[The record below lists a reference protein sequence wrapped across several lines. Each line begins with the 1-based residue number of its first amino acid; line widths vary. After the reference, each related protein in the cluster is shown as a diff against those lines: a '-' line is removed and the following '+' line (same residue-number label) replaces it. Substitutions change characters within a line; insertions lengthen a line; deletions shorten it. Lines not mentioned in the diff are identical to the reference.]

1 MIFNILIVFLI
12 VYFLIFIHE
21 FGHFLAAKRNGVKV
35 EEFSIGFPPRLIS
48 FKKGGTKFS
57 FALLPLGGYVKLH
70 GDTAD
75 ESASKIVKSKSF
87 AFKTPWQKIKILL
100 AGVFMNFLVYLVLMT
115 AAFSF
120 GVPKL
125 IQSYDQLI
133 SEVNQGSIQ
142 VEPGL
147 KISSIE
153 KDSKADR
160 EIDLNSEIDYV
171 DGKYFINSNLEFDN
185 ISNLNEYGVS
195 LSNFV
200 ELPVLKVLKYNQFLS
215 KNDLILSV
223 NQNKFTS
230 YDDFISLVNL
240 SKGPIFLEVY
250 NSASQDVSSFQLNT
264 TSSEFMVLNVFND
277 SSAMDAG
284 VKTGFKL
291 RAINDISIAR
301 IDNFSDFVKNL
312 DTENVVYSFL
322 DGNDKVLNLKITP
335 DANGITGM
343 VLNPIY
349 NSVDLNNSFVLDSM
363 IYTVASID
371 DVKLPFLTAF
381 LTSLKNGFSMSWT
394 IMKSFVDTI
403 FSFFTSFEVSKD
415 VGGPVAV
422 FKMSYD
428 YVSIGGAQLMQFV
441 ALISL
446 TLAAI
451 NILPVPV
458 LDGGRIM
465 IVLFEA
471 ILGKPVSRK
480 FVNLLTLASFGVLM
494 FFILIVTIFDII
506 RL

>member
-1 MIFNILIVFLI
+1 MFFNIFIVFII

-21 FGHFLAAKRNGVKV
+21 FGHYLAAKRNGVKV

-75 ESASKIVKSKSF
+75 DSSSKLIKSKSF
-87 AFKTPWQKIKILL
+87 VYKTPWQKIKILL

-125 IQSYDQLI
+125 IQSYDQFV
-133 SEVNQGSIQ
+133 SEINSDQIQ
-142 VEPGL
+142 VSPGL
-147 KISSIE
+147 EVASLVKGSDAESQITLDSSI
-153 KDSKADR
+153 
-160 EIDLNSEIDYV
+160 DLI
-171 DGKYFINSNLEFDN
+171 DGKYMVDSKLEFDD
-185 ISNLNEYGVS
+185 ISALREFGIKFK
-195 LSNFV
+195 NFI
-200 ELPVLKVLKYNQFLS
+200 ELPVLNVLSDSQLFQ

-223 NQNKFTS
+223 NSNNFSS
-230 YDDFISLVNL
+230 YQDFLTNL
-240 SKGPIFLEVY
+240 NDPKDNVY
-250 NSASQDVSSFQLNT
+250 LSVMNPKTQEIRNIQLG
-264 TSSEFMVLNVFND
+264 SVVSEFTVLDVFKD
-277 SSAMDAG
+277 SSAMSAG
-284 VKTGFKL
+284 VKKGFTL
-291 RAINDISIAR
+291 TAVNNVDVNQIQ
-301 IDNFSDFVKNL
+301 NFSKFVQDL
-312 DTENVVYSFL
+312 EQDSIIYSFNDLSKNSL
-322 DGNDKVLNLKITP
+322 DLSITP
-335 DANGITGM
+335 DSKGITGM

-349 NSVDLNNSFVLDSM
+349 NSIDLNSTFYLDSLV
-363 IYTVASID
+363 YTID
-371 DVKLPFLTAF
+371 GIADVKLPFFSAF
-381 LTSLKNGFSMSWT
+381 LTSFKDGFSMSWT
-394 IMKSFVDTI
+394 IMKSFVETI

-428 YVSIGGAQLMQFV
+428 YVSIGGTQLMQFI

-451 NILPVPV
+451 NILPIPV

-465 IVLFEA
+465 IVLWEA
-471 ILGKPVSRK
+471 ILGKPVTRK
-480 FVNLLTLASFGVLM
+480 YVNLLTLVSFGLLM